1 MKGKNGRKWAQISA
15 FVVRETKVGAFAAF
29 KHINYCRFSCQ
40 VGFCDSFRL
49 WTGPGQGCSW
59 FHLSCEKGCTTGWRG
74 QTKAPSGV
82 VSLKNRTQCS
92 SFTIFIAFSGMNFRS
107 APSFGS
113 PVPLGVVVCGWG
125 FWASEKWLGFFA
137 ARQRLFEA
145 HAYPSKI
152 VSAVFTHVS
161 SPFSMSA
168 EHLESKIGVREIF
181 WSHFQLLKQFFLSI
195 CGSGVV
201 V

>member
-1 MKGKNGRKWAQISA
+1 MKGKNGQKWSQKSA
-15 FVVRETKVGAFAAF
+15 FVVRESKVGAFAAF
-29 KHINYCRFSCQ
+29 KHIHYCRFSCQ

-49 WTGPGQGCSW
+49 WNGPGLGCSW

-125 FWASEKWLGFFA
+125 FWASEKMTWLFRSPTEASWSARIPKQNSKRGFYTRFVA
-137 ARQRLFEA
+137 IFN
-145 HAYPSKI
+145 
-152 VSAVFTHVS
+152 VSG
-161 SPFSMSA
+161 SPRV
-168 EHLESKIGVREIF
+168 KNRG
-181 WSHFQLLKQFFLSI
+181 
-195 CGSGVV
+195 
-201 V
+201 